1 MMAVQH
7 EAIDL
12 ALAYDRLVE
21 ILDPLDD
28 VCYRL
33 ELSVNSAKSLGFD
46 LIVKMLPASPA
57 KLNDDCRLSGSDV
70 GGTIVHTIDVTPVLF
85 KGWMYFCT
93 FVFQFLFFPVFS
105 NSFISLPFYLFFTF
119 FSLLSFS
126 FFKIKMDI
134 ILKQISLFLGT

>member
-93 FVFQFLFFPVFS
+93 FVFQFLFFS
-105 NSFISLPFYLFFTF
+105 CL
-119 FSLLSFS
+119 
-126 FFKIKMDI
+126 
-134 ILKQISLFLGT
+134 